1 MRIAL
6 ISSSAHQV
14 PPLNYGGLELVVW
27 NLAEALDDL
36 GHDVTIIA
44 PQGSRCTENG
54 NIIETIPAQTDVK
67 HDWFQAELAAYNIY
81 RPFLGYFDVIH
92 DHSWFGCVYLA
103 KKDDPYLKICH
114 THHGMINWRT
124 KPDYVENLNMIGCS
138 DAQRWHISESIH
150 EPCKIVHHGIDLD
163 MYPFHEK
170 KTNWYL
176 SLNRIT
182 SFKGIDVFCDII
194 SKCGCWGE
202 VVGEDSFVEDQNYVS
217 SIKSKCNVVDSGLVY
232 HGALSQDEKIKALQH
247 AKALVAL
254 PMLDR
259 GYLEI
264 FGLNIT
270 EAMACGTP
278 VIGLRNGG
286 LIDQIDDGVTGFLCN
301 TIDEIEEVIK
311 SDKVSKINPADCRD
325 RAEKMFSRKRMAENY
340 IVLYQ
345 SILEKKEW

>member
-6 ISSSAHQV
+6 ISSSTYPV
-14 PPLNYGGLELVVW
+14 PPPNYGGLELVVW

-44 PQGSRCTENG
+44 PQGSKCTEHG
-54 NIIETIPAQTDVK
+54 NLIETIPAQTDVK

-138 DAQRWHISESIH
+138 DAQSIHISETLK

-163 MYPFHEK
+163 MYPFKSEK
-170 KTNWYL
+170 SDRYL

-182 SFKGIDVFCDII
+182 SFKGIDQFVNIINRCGVFGDVC
-194 SKCGCWGE
+194 
-202 VVGEDSFVEDQNYVS
+202 GEDSFVEDQNYVQQ
-217 SIKSKCNVVDSGLVY
+217 IKSLCASSHAHYYGTVPHAKKV
-232 HGALSQDEKIKALQH
+232 EMLQN
-247 AKALVAL
+247 AKALIAL

-259 GYLEI
+259 GYIEI

-270 EAMACGTP
+270 EAMATGTP

-311 SDKVSKINPADCRD
+311 SDKVSEIDPTDCRE

>member
-6 ISSSAHQV
+6 ISSSTYPV
-14 PPLNYGGLELVVW
+14 PPPDYGGLELVVW

-44 PQGSRCTENG
+44 PQGSRSTQHG
-54 NIIETIPAQTDVK
+54 NIIETIPPNTEVY
-67 HDWFQAELAAYNIY
+67 HNWFQAELAAYNIY
-81 RPFLGYFDVIH
+81 RPFLGYFDIIH
-92 DHSWFGCVYLA
+92 DHTWFACVYLA

-114 THHGMINWRT
+114 THHGMFNWQK
-124 KPDYVENLNMIGCS
+124 KPDYVEHLNLIGCS
-138 DAQRWHISESIH
+138 EAQKWHISKSIR
-150 EPCKIVHHGIDLD
+150 ERCLYVNHGIDLN
-163 MYPFHEK
+163 MYPFQAEK
-170 KTNWYL
+170 SDRYL

-182 SFKGIDVFCDII
+182 PFKGIDQFVNIVHHCNVHGDV
-194 SKCGCWGE
+194 C
-202 VVGEDSFVEDQNYVS
+202 GEDSFVEDQNYVQQ
-217 SIKSKCNVVDSGLVY
+217 IKSLCAVSHTHYYGTVQHDHKVKL
-232 HGALSQDEKIKALQH
+232 LQN

-264 FGLNIT
+264 FGLNIA

-278 VIGLRNGG
+278 VIGLKNGG

-301 TIDEIEEVIK
+301 NIDEVEEIIK
-311 SDKVSKINPADCRD
+311 SNKVSEIDPADCRAH
-325 RAEKMFSRKRMAENY
+325 AEEMFSRDRMAENY
-340 IVLYQ
+340 LKLYR